1 MCPATIRKDVKVLS
15 VAGSQE
21 TIFDAETVDGKNVVA
36 SNAPIYEP
44 DNYAP
49 LKLRPAG
56 TEALWA
62 REH

>member
-1 MCPATIRKDVKVLS
+1 M
-15 VAGSQE
+15 AGAQD
-21 TIFDAETVDGKNVVA
+21 TIFDTETGDGKNVVA
-36 SNAPIYEP
+36 SNALIYVP

>member
-36 SNAPIYEP
+36 SNALVYEP

-49 LKLRPAG
+49 LK
-56 TEALWA
+56 
-62 REH
+62 